1 MYSLAVNSVFP
12 RHSTQC
18 NRRMDLST
26 DPRLANASTQFIA
39 VVQSISKKLGVIPQI
54 GLTLVEGHYSQ
65 YPWVTPQQAAV
76 RAGVSDDTA
85 RRHLK
90 ALVAVG
96 RATCRDIG
104 SDRRQYRIDPKVAES
119 VIVQLSLLAHPQI

>member
-1 MYSLAVNSVFP
+1 M
-12 RHSTQC
+12 
-18 NRRMDLST
+18 ST
-26 DPRLANASTQFIA
+26 DPGLSNTSTRVIA
-39 VVQSISKKLGVIPQI
+39 VVQSISKKLGDIPQI

-104 SDRRQYRIDPKVAES
+104 SARRQYRIDPKVAES
-119 VIVQLSLLAHPQI
+119 VMAQLSLLTHPQT